1 MLFGSN
7 GSLQPKQED
16 ELSVEDR
23 SLIMEAA
30 LLEAAAPEELQAF
43 LENHNEV
50 NAAIRDEVLLEKTIV
65 RLDKKARLTRAE
77 KVAVFAIAKQKNDID
92 FKKLMTVWRME
103 RYLEG
108 RLMKKY
114 GAQGMRVAR
123 QTMQNA
129 SKKSKSPTIK
139 KVTNRITSELSA
151 AKGPAPA
158 ALSGMN
164 VR

>member
-16 ELSVEDR
+16 ELTVEDR